1 MEGNHLLK
9 EFLAIIEANHW
20 RYDLPPDACNA
31 YDFSAAFKA
40 TQTSPRKSGQM

>member
-31 YDFSAAFKA
+31 YDFSA